1 MITLM
6 SVLRQRGYG
15 YNSIFGNV
23 AEDICFKD
31 TVDLCYALGY
41 ILRNNK
47 KFDAEIPV
55 DSSIVQQ
62 IRPNYPIQ
70 NGYTSGGNLMKR
82 APQLRIYFHSTVNMP
97 LSLKAR
103 LQNDD
108 KMRITGS
115 LFVEACLH
123 LGFIHGKFQDEELIK
138 EVIAEIFVNDNE
150 REAFFNGYSM
160 R

>member
-1 MITLM
+1 MITLI

-31 TVDLCYALGY
+31 TIDLCYALGY

-97 LSLKAR
+97 SSLKER
-103 LQNDD
+103 LQQDD

-123 LGFIHGKFQDEELIK
+123 LDFIHGKIQDEGLIK
-138 EVIAEIFVNDNE
+138 EVIASIFVDDDE
-150 REAFFNGYSM
+150 QKAFLNGYGM